1 MDTIKSDKS
10 SLGTNL
16 EKEQLLMNQ
25 KPPGVKCDIV
35 NECQMFLKAED
46 GGGDGARLKIT
57 DSISPKI
64 DGENDI
70 VKPTTSKKQEETSE
84 KAIEESKNESDSE
97 VNEEMPSTVTVLDT
111 PDGGKVYLVGTAH
124 FSIKSQEDV
133 SRVIQEVSPH
143 IVMVELCEQ
152 RTNILLLD
160 EEIILREAKNIN
172 IKKIRATMAQNGVFN
187 GLMYILLLNMSAHI
201 TRELG
206 MAPGGEFRRAMAE
219 VIQEVSPHIVM
230 VELCE
235 QRTNIL
241 LLDEE
246 IILREA
252 KNINIK
258 KIRATMAQNGVF
270 NGLMY
275 ILLLNMSAH
284 ITRELGMAPGGEFRR
299 AMAEAKKIPNC
310 VLQLGDRAID
320 ITLHRAI
327 ASLTWGQTIRFI
339 WHLLTSNQSI
349 SVEEVEK
356 CKMKKMLDDMLEEMA
371 EEFPALKRVFVVE
384 RDMYL
389 CHSLQ
394 IAAMQPRNEPCR
406 IVGVVGIG
414 HVAGI
419 VEHWGKITA
428 QDITPLLVVPPPS
441 LSTRILRVS
450 VRAACAGAIIYAAY
464 KFFPR
469 RLLP

>member
-1 MDTIKSDKS
+1 MFCEGSVTSELMDTYMKNDIS
-10 SLGTNL
+10 SLSNNL
-16 EKEQLLMNQ
+16 EKEQLLMAQ
-25 KPPGVKCDIV
+25 KPPGVKCDIL

-46 GGGDGARLKIT
+46 GGGDATYQISGNIT
-57 DSISPKI
+57 SINEGEHDTPTSTSNNLEESPDKQMEEVEKGGTI
-64 DGENDI
+64 DG
-70 VKPTTSKKQEETSE
+70 
-84 KAIEESKNESDSE
+84 
-97 VNEEMPSTVTVLDT
+97 NEEMPSTVTILDT
-111 PDGGKVYLVGTAH
+111 PDGGKIYLVGTAH

-133 SRVIQEVSPH
+133 SRVIQEVNPH

-172 IKKIRATMAQNGVFN
+172 F
-187 GLMYILLLNMSAHI
+187 
-201 TRELG
+201 
-206 MAPGGEFRRAMAE
+206 
-219 VIQEVSPHIVM
+219 
-230 VELCE
+230 
-235 QRTNIL
+235 
-241 LLDEE
+241 
-246 IILREA
+246 
-252 KNINIK
+252 K

-310 VLQLGDRAID
+310 IVQLGDRAID

-327 ASLTWGQTIRFI
+327 ASLSWGQTIRFI

-356 CKMKKMLDDMLEEMA
+356 CKVKKMLDDMLEEMA

-394 IAAMQPRNEPCR
+394 IAALQPRNEPCR

-419 VEHWGKITA
+419 VEHWGKVTP
-428 QDITPLLVVPPPS
+428 QDITPLLVIPPPS
-441 LSTRILRVS
+441 LSTRIIRVS
-450 VRAACAGAIIYAAY
+450 VRVACAGAITYAVY
-464 KFFPR
+464 KLFPR
-469 RLLP
+469 RWLP

>member
-1 MDTIKSDKS
+1 MDAADSLLSNSVAGKQVLEEEESLLKPSPKPNVKSD
-10 SLGTNL
+10 L
-16 EKEQLLMNQ
+16 
-25 KPPGVKCDIV
+25 V
-35 NECQMFLKAED
+35 NECKVFIRAED
-46 GGGDGARLKIT
+46 GGGDTHLNIT
-57 DSISPKI
+57 GNMRP
-64 DGENDI
+64 G
-70 VKPTTSKKQEETSE
+70 PSE
-84 KAIEESKNESDSE
+84 KPKFVTSTPDQKRESPSDNQIADSNPECDIEGVPDLPMDDG
-97 VNEEMPSTVTVLDT
+97 MPSTVTVLDA

-124 FSIKSQEDV
+124 FSLQSQEDV
-133 SRVIQEVSPH
+133 SRVIQEV
-143 IVMVELCEQ
+143 
-152 RTNILLLD
+152 N
-160 EEIILREAKNIN
+160 
-172 IKKIRATMAQNGVFN
+172 
-187 GLMYILLLNMSAHI
+187 
-201 TRELG
+201 
-206 MAPGGEFRRAMAE
+206 
-219 VIQEVSPHIVM
+219 PHIVM

-310 VLQLGDRAID
+310 MVQLGDRAID
-320 ITLHRAI
+320 VTLHRAI
-327 ASLTWGQTIRFI
+327 ASLTWGQTIRFV

-356 CKMKKMLDDMLEEMA
+356 CKQKKMLEDMLEEMA
-371 EEFPALKRVFVVE
+371 EEFPALKRVFVLE

-394 IAAMQPRNEPCR
+394 VAALQPRREPCR

-419 VEHWGKITA
+419 VQHWGKVRP
-428 QDITPLLVVPPPS
+428 QDIPPLLKIPPES
-441 LSTRILRVS
+441 LSVRIIRVS
-450 VRAACAGAIIYAAY
+450 VRVACVGALVYAGYRLW
-464 KFFPR
+464 PR
-469 RLLP
+469 RWLP

>member
-1 MDTIKSDKS
+1 MDPADHLIKHEKI
-10 SLGTNL
+10 SLEEDPILRQPNVS
-16 EKEQLLMNQ
+16 
-25 KPPGVKCDIV
+25 GVKCDIV
-35 NECQMFLKAED
+35 NECQMFLRAED
-46 GGGDGARLKIT
+46 GGGDAHMSLSENMLRDKDEKPKFIT
-57 DSISPKI
+57 STPDQKKESPSENLIADSNPECDIEGVPELPMD
-64 DGENDI
+64 DGL
-70 VKPTTSKKQEETSE
+70 
-84 KAIEESKNESDSE
+84 
-97 VNEEMPSTVTVLDT
+97 PSTVTVLDA

-124 FSIKSQEDV
+124 FSIQSQEDV
-133 SRVIQEVSPH
+133 SRVIQEV
-143 IVMVELCEQ
+143 
-152 RTNILLLD
+152 N
-160 EEIILREAKNIN
+160 
-172 IKKIRATMAQNGVFN
+172 
-187 GLMYILLLNMSAHI
+187 
-201 TRELG
+201 
-206 MAPGGEFRRAMAE
+206 
-219 VIQEVSPHIVM
+219 PHIVM

-310 VLQLGDRAID
+310 IVQLGDRAID

-327 ASLTWGQTIRFI
+327 ASLSWGQTIRFI
-339 WHLLTSNQSI
+339 WHLLTSNQTI

-356 CKMKKMLDDMLEEMA
+356 CKQKKMLEDMLEEMA

-384 RDMYL
+384 RDMFL

-394 IAAMQPRNEPCR
+394 VAALQPRREPCR

-419 VEHWGKITA
+419 VEHWGKIRQ
-428 QDITPLLVVPPPS
+428 QDIAPLLKVPPPS
-441 LSTRILRVS
+441 LSTRVLRVS
-450 VRAACAGAIIYAAY
+450 IRVACVGALVYAAY
-464 KFFPR
+464 KLVPR
-469 RLLP
+469 RWLP

>member
-1 MDTIKSDKS
+1 MDAADALLSNKGVATKQDLGEQDLLLKS
-10 SLGTNL
+10 
-16 EKEQLLMNQ
+16 
-25 KPPGVKCDIV
+25 KPKPDVTCNIV
-35 NECQMFLKAED
+35 NECQMFMRAED
-46 GGGDGARLKIT
+46 GGGDGQHNTTANMNPGTSAAEKPKFVTSTPDMKRESPSENQIA
-57 DSISPKI
+57 DSNPECDIEGVPDLPMD
-64 DGENDI
+64 DG
-70 VKPTTSKKQEETSE
+70 
-84 KAIEESKNESDSE
+84 
-97 VNEEMPSTVTVLDT
+97 MPSTVTILDA

-124 FSIKSQEDV
+124 FSLQSQDDV
-133 SRVIQEVSPH
+133 SRVIQDV
-143 IVMVELCEQ
+143 
-152 RTNILLLD
+152 N
-160 EEIILREAKNIN
+160 
-172 IKKIRATMAQNGVFN
+172 
-187 GLMYILLLNMSAHI
+187 
-201 TRELG
+201 
-206 MAPGGEFRRAMAE
+206 
-219 VIQEVSPHIVM
+219 PHIVM

-310 VLQLGDRAID
+310 MVQLGDRAID

-356 CKMKKMLDDMLEEMA
+356 CKQKKMLEDMLEEMA
-371 EEFPALKRVFVVE
+371 EEFPALKRVFVLE

-394 IAAMQPRNEPCR
+394 VAAVQPRREPCR

-419 VEHWGKITA
+419 VEHWGKVRPH
-428 QDITPLLVVPPPS
+428 DIPPLLKIPPES
-441 LSTRILRVS
+441 LSTRIIRVS
-450 VRAACAGAIIYAAY
+450 VRVACVGAVVYGCY
-464 KFFPR
+464 
-469 RLLP
+469 RLLPRRWLP

>member
-1 MDTIKSDKS
+1 MDTIKNDKS

-46 GGGDGARLKIT
+46 GGGDAHLKMT
-57 DSISPKI
+57 DSISTKI

-70 VKPTTSKKQEETSE
+70 VRPTTSKKQEETSE
-84 KAIEESKNESDSE
+84 KAMEENKNESDSE
-97 VNEEMPSTVTVLDT
+97 ANEEMPSTVTVLDT

-133 SRVIQEVSPH
+133 SR
-143 IVMVELCEQ
+143 
-152 RTNILLLD
+152 
-160 EEIILREAKNIN
+160 
-172 IKKIRATMAQNGVFN
+172 
-187 GLMYILLLNMSAHI
+187 
-201 TRELG
+201 
-206 MAPGGEFRRAMAE
+206 

-450 VRAACAGAIIYAAY
+450 VRAACAGAIIYAVY

>member
-1 MDTIKSDKS
+1 MTQNPS
-10 SLGTNL
+10 
-16 EKEQLLMNQ
+16 
-25 KPPGVKCDIV
+25 GVKCDIV

-46 GGGDGARLKIT
+46 GGGDAKLNVSNSVSSINEGEQDIGMSTNSQTNKESPEKEKE
-57 DSISPKI
+57 DSKESNA
-64 DGENDI
+64 DG
-70 VKPTTSKKQEETSE
+70 
-84 KAIEESKNESDSE
+84 
-97 VNEEMPSTVTVLDT
+97 NEEMPSTVTVLDT

-133 SRVIQEVSPH
+133 SRVIQEVNPH

-172 IKKIRATMAQNGVFN
+172 F
-187 GLMYILLLNMSAHI
+187 
-201 TRELG
+201 
-206 MAPGGEFRRAMAE
+206 
-219 VIQEVSPHIVM
+219 
-230 VELCE
+230 
-235 QRTNIL
+235 
-241 LLDEE
+241 
-246 IILREA
+246 
-252 KNINIK
+252 K

-310 VLQLGDRAID
+310 IVQLGDRAID

-327 ASLTWGQTIRFI
+327 ASLSWGQTIRFI
-339 WHLLTSNQSI
+339 WHLLTSNKSI

-394 IAAMQPRNEPCR
+394 IAALQPRNEPCR

-419 VEHWGKITA
+419 VEHWGKVTP
-428 QDITPLLVVPPPS
+428 QDITPLLVIPPPS
-441 LSTRILRVS
+441 LSTRIIRVS
-450 VRAACAGAIIYAAY
+450 VRVACAGAVVYAAY

-469 RLLP
+469 RWLP

>member
-1 MDTIKSDKS
+1 MDAADTLLSDSVAGKQ
-10 SLGTNL
+10 GL
-16 EKEQLLMNQ
+16 EEEELLL
-25 KPPGVKCDIV
+25 KPNPKPNVKCDLV
-35 NECQMFLKAED
+35 NECKVFIRAED
-46 GGGDGARLKIT
+46 GGGDTHLNIT
-57 DSISPKI
+57 GNMGP
-64 DGENDI
+64 G
-70 VKPTTSKKQEETSE
+70 TSE
-84 KAIEESKNESDSE
+84 KPKFVTSTPDQKRESPSDNQIADSNPECDIEGVPDLPMDDG
-97 VNEEMPSTVTVLDT
+97 MPSTVTVLDA

-124 FSIKSQEDV
+124 FSLQSQEDV
-133 SRVIQEVSPH
+133 SRVIQEV
-143 IVMVELCEQ
+143 
-152 RTNILLLD
+152 N
-160 EEIILREAKNIN
+160 
-172 IKKIRATMAQNGVFN
+172 
-187 GLMYILLLNMSAHI
+187 
-201 TRELG
+201 
-206 MAPGGEFRRAMAE
+206 
-219 VIQEVSPHIVM
+219 PHIVM

-310 VLQLGDRAID
+310 MVQLGDRAID

-327 ASLTWGQTIRFI
+327 ASLTWGQTIRFV

-356 CKMKKMLDDMLEEMA
+356 CKQKKMLEDMLEEMA
-371 EEFPALKRVFVVE
+371 EEFPALKRVFVLE

-394 IAAMQPRNEPCR
+394 VAALQPRREPCR

-419 VEHWGKITA
+419 VQHWGKVRS
-428 QDITPLLVVPPPS
+428 QDIPPLLKIPPES
-441 LSTRILRVS
+441 LSTRIIRVS
-450 VRAACAGAIIYAAY
+450 VRVACVGALVYAGYRLW
-464 KFFPR
+464 PR
-469 RLLP
+469 RWLP

>member
-1 MDTIKSDKS
+1 MDPVDRLLNSDKLVMGDS
-10 SLGTNL
+10 GEDRLLGNT
-16 EKEQLLMNQ
+16 

-35 NECQMFLKAED
+35 NECKVFLKAEE
-46 GGGDGARLKIT
+46 GGGDADLNATSNMAQTRPDKQI
-57 DSISPKI
+57 I
-64 DGENDI
+64 
-70 VKPTTSKKQEETSE
+70 TTSTPDQKDSTGHHNDSNPECD
-84 KAIEESKNESDSE
+84 IEPVPDLPLDDGL
-97 VNEEMPSTVTVLDT
+97 PSTVTVLNT

-124 FSIKSQEDV
+124 FSIQSQEDV
-133 SRVIQEVSPH
+133 SRVIQEV
-143 IVMVELCEQ
+143 
-152 RTNILLLD
+152 N
-160 EEIILREAKNIN
+160 
-172 IKKIRATMAQNGVFN
+172 
-187 GLMYILLLNMSAHI
+187 
-201 TRELG
+201 
-206 MAPGGEFRRAMAE
+206 
-219 VIQEVSPHIVM
+219 PHIVM

-310 VLQLGDRAID
+310 IVQLGDRAID

-327 ASLTWGQTIRFI
+327 ASLSWGQTIRFI

-349 SVEEVEK
+349 SLEEVEK
-356 CKMKKMLDDMLEEMA
+356 CKQKKMLEDMLEEMA

-394 IAAMQPRNEPCR
+394 VAAFQPRREPCR

-414 HVAGI
+414 HVSGI
-419 VEHWGKITA
+419 VEHWGKITPK
-428 QDITPLLVVPPPS
+428 DIPPLLHRGPIPP
-441 LSTRILRVS
+441 
-450 VRAACAGAIIYAAY
+450 G
-464 KFFPR
+464 
-469 RLLP
+469 

>member
-1 MDTIKSDKS
+1 MD
-10 SLGTNL
+10 
-16 EKEQLLMNQ
+16 
-25 KPPGVKCDIV
+25 
-35 NECQMFLKAED
+35 D
-46 GGGDGARLKIT
+46 GL
-57 DSISPKI
+57 
-64 DGENDI
+64 
-70 VKPTTSKKQEETSE
+70 
-84 KAIEESKNESDSE
+84 
-97 VNEEMPSTVTVLDT
+97 PSTVTVLDA

-124 FSIKSQEDV
+124 FSIQSQEDV
-133 SRVIQEVSPH
+133 SRVIQEV
-143 IVMVELCEQ
+143 
-152 RTNILLLD
+152 N
-160 EEIILREAKNIN
+160 
-172 IKKIRATMAQNGVFN
+172 
-187 GLMYILLLNMSAHI
+187 
-201 TRELG
+201 
-206 MAPGGEFRRAMAE
+206 
-219 VIQEVSPHIVM
+219 PHIVM

-310 VLQLGDRAID
+310 IVQLGDRAID

-327 ASLTWGQTIRFI
+327 ASLSWGQTIRFI
-339 WHLLTSNQSI
+339 WHLLTSNQTI

-356 CKMKKMLDDMLEEMA
+356 CKQKKMLEDMLEEMA

-384 RDMYL
+384 RDMFL

-394 IAAMQPRNEPCR
+394 VAALQPRREPCR

-419 VEHWGKITA
+419 VEHWGKIRQ
-428 QDITPLLVVPPPS
+428 QDIAPLLKVPPPS
-441 LSTRILRVS
+441 LSTRVLRVS
-450 VRAACAGAIIYAAY
+450 IRVACVGALVYAAY
-464 KFFPR
+464 KLVPR
-469 RLLP
+469 RWLP

>member
-1 MDTIKSDKS
+1 MDAADRLLHNDRLVTRE
-10 SLGTNL
+10 L
-16 EKEQLLMNQ
+16 EDDQLLLTA
-25 KPPGVKCDIV
+25 KTSGVKCDII
-35 NECQMFLKAED
+35 NECKVFLKAED
-46 GGGDGARLKIT
+46 GGGDAQLNTTATMIQDNQDNNKFVTSTT
-57 DSISPKI
+57 DQ
-64 DGENDI
+64 
-70 VKPTTSKKQEETSE
+70 KQDSSTGQQ
-84 KAIEESKNESDSE
+84 SDSNPE
-97 VNEEMPSTVTVLDT
+97 CDMNVVPELPMDEGLPSTVTVLDT

-133 SRVIQEVSPH
+133 SRVIQEVNPH

-160 EEIILREAKNIN
+160 EE
-172 IKKIRATMAQNGVFN
+172 V
-187 GLMYILLLNMSAHI
+187 
-201 TRELG
+201 
-206 MAPGGEFRRAMAE
+206 
-219 VIQEVSPHIVM
+219 
-230 VELCE
+230 
-235 QRTNIL
+235 
-241 LLDEE
+241 
-246 IILREA
+246 ILREA

-310 VLQLGDRAID
+310 IVQLGDRAID
-320 ITLHRAI
+320 VTLHRAI
-327 ASLTWGQTIRFI
+327 ASLSWGQTIKFI
-339 WHLLTSNQSI
+339 WHLLTSNQTI
-349 SVEEVEK
+349 SLEEVEK
-356 CKMKKMLDDMLEEMA
+356 CKQKKMLEDMLEEMA

-394 IAAMQPRNEPCR
+394 VAASQPRREPCR

-419 VEHWGKITA
+419 VEHWGKITPN
-428 QDITPLLVVPPPS
+428 DIPPLLQIPPPS
-441 LSTRILRVS
+441 LSTRVIRVS
-450 VRAACAGAIIYAAY
+450 IRVACVGALIYAGY
-464 KFFPR
+464 KLVPR
-469 RLLP
+469 RWLP